1 MTVLGR
7 LVRGE
12 GAKDDLQASSFW
24 YWMAVGTVHEDQRPW
39 TRAVHGVGFV
49 HFLQSTSQ
57 PIRDDH
63 DVFCLQWSKLGV
75 ERSHR

>member
-1 MTVLGR
+1 MTGLGR

-12 GAKDDLQASSFW
+12 GAKDDLQAFSFW

-39 TRAVHGVGFV
+39 LCTFSPVHI
-49 HFLQSTSQ
+49 TA
-57 PIRDDH
+57 IRDDH